1 MTNRRF
7 KRAAQLNRTKAVFF
21 TVAFHIAF
29 LGGIAYSTNADYE
42 SYMPDVV
49 KKWLNIDVEENGVA
63 QESEAVRS

>member
-21 TVAFHIAF
+21 TVAFHVML
-29 LGGIAYSTNADYE
+29 LGGIAYSTDADYE

-49 KKWLNIDVEENGVA
+49 KEWLNIDIEENEVA
-63 QESEAVRS
+63 QKDEAIRP